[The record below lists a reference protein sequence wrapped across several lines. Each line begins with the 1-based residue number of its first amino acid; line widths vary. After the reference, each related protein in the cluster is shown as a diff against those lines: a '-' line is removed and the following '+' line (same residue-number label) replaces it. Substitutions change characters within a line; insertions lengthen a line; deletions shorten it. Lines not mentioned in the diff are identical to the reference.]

1 MSISCQLLCVC
12 KHRRVNEELRGYFS
26 PFVGEIFARLLEG
39 ERVHA
44 SIRSLR
50 NRFQGMEVF
59 SSIRGTISPN
69 VVQTQMDRARSW
81 NSIAF
86 HPSIPFIPRQ
96 KSPIVPARENTR
108 ANLDFPFFS
117 LSLFEIF
124 APKYSPDFILFSN
137 LCPWNNNTIE
147 V

>member
-26 PFVGEIFARLLEG
+26 PFVGEIFARLLEE

-69 VVQTQMDRARSW
+69 VVQTQMDRARS
-81 NSIAF
+81 
-86 HPSIPFIPRQ
+86 
-96 KSPIVPARENTR
+96 
-108 ANLDFPFFS
+108 
-117 LSLFEIF
+117 
-124 APKYSPDFILFSN
+124 
-137 LCPWNNNTIE
+137 
-147 V
+147 